1 MQFCKECR
9 RRQASIDSL
18 CSFCKS
24 LGTVTGRTF
33 ANNPEQIRSELIKIG
48 VIDVRPDPRLM
59 RVDPQQALR
68 EVTACIYSL
77 EKRQFPVTCKR
88 LLEDID
94 NWEPPAVL
102 VSQ

>member
-1 MQFCKECR
+1 MQFCMECR
-9 RRQASIDSL
+9 RHQASEELL

-24 LGTVTGRTF
+24 LGTVTVQTF
-33 ANNPEQIRSELIKIG
+33 ANNPERIRSELIKIG
-48 VIDVRPDPRLM
+48 VVDIRPDPRLM
-59 RVDPQQALR
+59 RVEPQQALR

-77 EKRQFPVTCKR
+77 HKGQFPITCKR

-94 NWEPPAVL
+94 SWEPPAVL